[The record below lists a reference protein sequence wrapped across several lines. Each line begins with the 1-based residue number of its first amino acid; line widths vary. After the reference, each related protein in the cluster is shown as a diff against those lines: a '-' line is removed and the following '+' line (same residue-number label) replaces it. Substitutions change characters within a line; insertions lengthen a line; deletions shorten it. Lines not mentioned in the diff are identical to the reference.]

1 MADRFGTVWKN
12 TQLFFQ
18 PRMIAILLLGF
29 SGGLPLALSFST
41 LSVWMAEENV
51 SLRTIGLFSLVS
63 MPYVLKP
70 LWAPLFDQLPLA
82 FLSKLLGRRR
92 GWLIVSQVALM
103 AAVLALGASD
113 PVGSPWNTAALALLV
128 TFFSASQDIVIDS

>member
-70 LWAPLFDQLPLA
+70 LWAPLFDQLRLA

-92 GWLIVSQVALM
+92 GWEGCNRWGPM
-103 AAVLALGASD
+103 
-113 PVGSPWNTAALALLV
+113 
-128 TFFSASQDIVIDS
+128 